1 MLECGIAH
9 SVPYLLLRMTAEE
22 EPHSNGA
29 TVRDKLGKRLALD
42 EKGDCGTL
50 LIEALDDEENTER
63 ELRHGS
69 HGSGQGGMF
78 TETTE
83 SSSVVGM
90 CRGNSR
96 TRSTGVYPVTLASDG
111 VFSD

>member
-1 MLECGIAH
+1 MAH

-50 LIEALDDEENTER
+50 LVEALDDEEKHRARVAAWESRQWTG
-63 ELRHGS
+63 RHV
-69 HGSGQGGMF
+69 H
-78 TETTE
+78 
-83 SSSVVGM
+83 
-90 CRGNSR
+90 
-96 TRSTGVYPVTLASDG
+96 
-111 VFSD
+111 